1 MGEQKSGL
9 TKEEQLNALAQ
20 FVDDW
25 AIKKDRNVKGAFT
38 TGEYV
43 TYRLNQIFTPA
54 GWSFTILDG
63 PQVVEIN
70 EANAYVRLVGRLAV
84 RFADGSEAHQDD
96 IGIWPLRATKAEN
109 GGTLETT
116 AAERYE
122 TAEKAARTD
131 CLKNAARNL
140 GVCFAPMTDLE
151 LQEAIKRENY
161 RSQNGG
167 EKRSVARDAAE
178 LFGDSELGRAVS
190 KYSSRQPLEA
200 GFERLVRET
209 NDELGQRGFE
219 TRTKEQLKR
228 ALESLGYTGYRAS
241 LHDQMLSR
249 LIARIEQESL
259 DSEVPS

>member
-1 MGEQKSGL
+1 ML
-9 TKEEQLNALAQ
+9 TKEEQLDSLAQ

-38 TGEYV
+38 SGEYV

-70 EANAYVRLVGRLAV
+70 EANAYTRLVGRLAI
-84 RFADGSEAHQDD
+84 RFADGCEAYQDD
-96 IGIWPLRATKAEN
+96 IGIWPLKATGAQN

-161 RSQNGG
+161 RSQNSG
-167 EKRSVARDAAE
+167 KKQSVARDAAD
-178 LFGDSELGRAVS
+178 LFGDSELAQAVS
-190 KYSSRQPLEA
+190 KHSPRQPLEGA
-200 GFERLVRET
+200 FERLVRDT
-209 NDELGQRGFE
+209 NDELGRRGLE
-219 TRTKEQLKR
+219 MRTTEQLKG
-228 ALESLGYTGYRAS
+228 ALKSLGYTSYRAS
-241 LHDQMLSR
+241 LHDEMLSR

-259 DSEVPS
+259 DSDVPF